1 MASAAI
7 KALKEVRTA
16 FEEGLLDEEQYSVFR
31 NLFVE
36 SRTRI
41 LEGGRGERS
50 SLEAVGTD
58 TLMAAAEG
66 FFLHSLDLDRVGG
79 DRKVDEAS
87 PSASPVPE
95 EPEEPNPKA
104 DKVTTVEENTKASP
118 EEPSVPRTPEL
129 VVPISRAP
137 ISPASR
143 PRRMRSSPVL
153 FDPVPS
159 KRVKRTWEDGEEP
172 KTGCAKVRG
181 LQFILSSTHLP
192 FDLSVSHAEADTRS
206 HHTTPVPVRA
216 RGLREVRESEVRCL
230 PQQVAQRQVHDL

>member
-41 LEGGRGERS
+41 LERDGRGERS
-50 SLEAVGTD
+50 SLEAVGSD

-66 FFLHSLDLDRVGG
+66 FLDRVGG
-79 DRKVDEAS
+79 DRKVDEVL
-87 PSASPVPE
+87 PSASPDPE
-95 EPEEPNPKA
+95 EPEL
-104 DKVTTVEENTKASP
+104 TMVEENTKASP
-118 EEPSVPRTPEL
+118 EEPSVPRTEL
-129 VVPISRAP
+129 VGPILRAP
-137 ISPASR
+137 ISPAPR
-143 PRRMRSSPVL
+143 PRRMRSSPVF

-159 KRVKRTWEDGEEP
+159 KRVKRAWEDGEEP
-172 KTGCAKVRG
+172 KTGCPKVRG

-192 FDLSVSHAEADTRS
+192 FDPSVSPAEADTRS
-206 HHTTPVPVRA
+206 HHTSANTYQGVA
-216 RGLREVRESEVRCL
+216 RGARK
-230 PQQVAQRQVHDL
+230 